1 MNLIWVI
8 PAEGSGACA
17 SNFLRHA
24 GRDPPG
30 LRPFVF
36 QLVSPRFIGGRAK
49 RGKSMNPPKLLVQGV
64 TKVYHDGRRSLEAL
78 SPIDLAIA
86 TGEFVSII
94 GPSGCGK
101 STLFN
106 IIAGVEKASSGVIA
120 IDGNAEEVRAGKAG
134 YMPQQPLLLPWRT
147 VEENV
152 MLGLDIRHTPRKK
165 AQQEAYELLKRFGLA
180 DFTRNYP
187 ATLSGGMRQRV
198 ALLRTVLFNRDFLL
212 LDEPF
217 GALDALTRLSSQM
230 WLLDLWQEF
239 HSSVLFITHDVREAI
254 LLSDRIY
261 VFSARPG
268 RVLRIVEVELPRP
281 RLPEQLAWEQS
292 VQLEQQLVTLLL
304 KEQQL

>member
-1 MNLIWVI
+1 
-8 PAEGSGACA
+8 
-17 SNFLRHA
+17 
-24 GRDPPG
+24 
-30 LRPFVF
+30 
-36 QLVSPRFIGGRAK
+36 
-49 RGKSMNPPKLLVQGV
+49 MNPPKLLVQRV
-64 TKVYHDGRRSLEAL
+64 SKIYRDGRRPLEAL
-78 SPIDLAIA
+78 APIDLVVA

-106 IIAGVEKASSGVIA
+106 IVAGVEKPSSGLIA
-120 IDGNAEEVRAGKAG
+120 IDGETREVRAGKSG

-152 MLGLDIRHTPRKK
+152 MLGLDVRHVPGKK
-165 AQQEAYELLKRFGLA
+165 AQQEARELLKRFGLA
-180 DFTRNYP
+180 DFAENYP

-230 WLLDLWQEF
+230 WLLDLWHEF
-239 HSSVLFITHDVREAI
+239 HSSILFITHDVREAI

-261 VFSARPG
+261 AFSARPG
-268 RVLRIVEVELPRP
+268 RVLRTVEVGLPRP
-281 RLPEQLAWEQS
+281 RQPEQLAWEQS
-292 VQLEQQLVTLLL
+292 IQLEQGLVTLLL

>member
-1 MNLIWVI
+1 M
-8 PAEGSGACA
+8 S
-17 SNFLRHA
+17 
-24 GRDPPG
+24 
-30 LRPFVF
+30 
-36 QLVSPRFIGGRAK
+36 
-49 RGKSMNPPKLLVQGV
+49 PPKLLVQGV
-64 TKVYHDGRRSLEAL
+64 TKVYRDGRRSLEAL
-78 SPIDLAIA
+78 APIDLTVA

-106 IIAGVEKASSGVIA
+106 IVAGVEKPSSGLIA
-120 IDGNAEEVRAGKAG
+120 IDGATDAVRAGKSG

-152 MLGLDIRHTPRKK
+152 MLGLDVRHVPGKK
-165 AQQEAYELLKRFGLA
+165 AQQEARKLLKRFGLA
-180 DFTRNYP
+180 DFAGNYP

-230 WLLDLWQEF
+230 WLLDLWHEF

-268 RVLRIVEVELPRP
+268 RVLRTVEVGLPRP
-281 RLPEQLAWEQS
+281 RQPEQLAWEQS
-292 VQLEQQLVTLLL
+292 VQLEQELVTLLL